1 MEMKQGQEQRR
12 CVQAVI
18 LWCGCGL
25 GREIKEEYMNSVVE
39 VKRVS
44 DKIVGS
50 KLEIEGVVL
59 NVVIGR
65 PYICS
70 MSVR

>member
-1 MEMKQGQEQRR
+1 
-12 CVQAVI
+12 
-18 LWCGCGL
+18 
-25 GREIKEEYMNSVVE
+25 MNSVVE

>member
-12 CVQAVI
+12 CLQAVI
-18 LWCGCGL
+18 VWCGCGV

-44 DKIVGS
+44 DKIMSS
-50 KLEIEGVVL
+50 KLEIERVVL
-59 NVVIGR
+59 NVVMGR
-65 PYICS
+65 PYICC

>member
-1 MEMKQGQEQRR
+1 MKQGQEQQR
-12 CVQAVI
+12 CVQAFI

-50 KLEIEGVVL
+50 KLEIEGMVL

>member
-1 MEMKQGQEQRR
+1 MKQGQEQRR

-18 LWCGCGL
+18 LWCGCGF